1 MKRIR
6 NILYFILAILVLN
19 VPLQAAAAERD
30 AVTLSQDGASVSV
43 MLDMSDAAA
52 ENITAVSVSLQ
63 INAGGRDLV
72 TTDFDFSQELSA
84 AECGVH
90 YSEGSDNI
98 GKLDIY
104 VVTGSEKSLFNGNS
118 LNLGYLKVMPKDQS
132 KVLPVTISYCGG
144 SFQTANAAYGDKMP
158 MVERVPDPISMQ
170 VGKGVIYDSTQE
182 GGTGSDTNPGNGQ
195 TNAGQG
201 SNGGQ
206 SGSGQGTGSQNNNGQ
221 GSGDENMNQGL
232 YDETTQFVN
241 DPNAAEKISSP
252 VIKNSNLFTELA
264 DLSNTAPAGT
274 GKVPHAGSGAGQASQ
289 AKTNGKVSVVAPEKG
304 PSSIFVSG
312 TKDTWPD
319 TGEGTMG
326 SLFGDA
332 GESGSYTE
340 GAKGGTL
347 AGEEGQGGEEIK
359 LDRKNGGV
367 ADEKGLDKSK
377 LIIIGAIVAAVI
389 ILCVSAFFLF
399 RNKDDDER
407 KKKYAAKKK
416 KKKYANKKKRRR

>member
-6 NILYFILAILVLN
+6 NILYFILAILALN

-43 MLDMSDAAA
+43 MLDMSDASA

-72 TTDFDFSQELSA
+72 TADFDFSQELSA
-84 AECGVH
+84 AECGIH
-90 YSEGSDNI
+90 YSEGSDNT

-158 MVERVPDPISMQ
+158 MVERIPDPISMQ

-182 GGTGSDTNPGNGQ
+182 GGAGSDTNVGNGSGQ
-195 TNAGQG
+195 TNTGQG
-201 SNGGQ
+201 NNGGQ
-206 SGSGQGTGSQNNNGQ
+206 NGSGQNNNSQ
-221 GSGDENMNQGL
+221 GSGGDNMSQGL
-232 YDETTQFVN
+232 YDENTQFVN
-241 DPNAAEKISSP
+241 DPNTAENISSP

-274 GKVPHAGSGAGQASQ
+274 GNVPNAGSGAGQANQ
-289 AKTNGKVSVVAPEKG
+289 AKTSGKVSVVAPEKG
-304 PSSIFVSG
+304 PSSIFVSKTEG
-312 TKDTWPD
+312 GL
-319 TGEGTMG
+319 TGSDGTMG
-326 SLFGDA
+326 SLFGEA
-332 GESGSYTE
+332 GESSGNTE
-340 GAKGGTL
+340 GAEGGVL
-347 AGEEGQGGEEIK
+347 AGEEGAGGEEIK
-359 LDRKNGGV
+359 LDQKNGGV
-367 ADEKGLDKSK
+367 VDEKRLDKSK
-377 LIIIGAIVAAVI
+377 LIIIGAIVAAVV
-389 ILCVSAFFLF
+389 ILCISAFFLF